1 MSSNPLSDISKGA
14 TKGLLEW
21 SSEKVASLVQKLKDR
36 KLGFIQDPKTIE
48 VAKEQYNSGEAKFY
62 QIYIKNNEILF
73 LVRMGLTLRK
83 LEGTEERLLNLRD
96 KIFRKYKVQGLHIA
110 EFVQNGILNKY
121 VGILIEELTSIEE
134 LKSEIEEVLKNI
146 EKHVLFIK
154 SGVNCPEIVKNIA
167 NVVHA
172 HSPDIFIVSGIKSA
186 AQVIIGCSDK
196 IQIVL
201 PSYALEKFSS
211 SEKETLFF
219 KRKLQ

>member
-83 LEGTEERLLNLRD
+83 LEGNEERLQNLRD
-96 KIFRKYKVQGLHIA
+96 KIFRKYKVKGLWLA

-121 VGILIEELTSIEE
+121 VGVLIEELSSIEE
-134 LKSEIEEVLKNI
+134 LKKEIEEVLKNI
-146 EKHVLFIK
+146 EKHVLFVK
-154 SGVNCPEIVKNIA
+154 SGIKCPEIVKNVA
-167 NVVHA
+167 NIVHA
-172 HSPDIFIVSGIKSA
+172 HSPNIFIISGIRSA
-186 AQVIIGCSDK
+186 AQVIMDCSDK
-196 IQIVL
+196 IQMVL
-201 PSYALEKFSS
+201 PTYALERFSS

-219 KRKLQ
+219 KRKL